1 MQFKLLNYLV
11 LICILLS
18 ISFTVQASKRKEAI
32 GSLRNV
38 SGLATI
44 TRTMDDGKKKIFQAR
59 NGLPVYQ
66 KDMIKTTQGILGI
79 IFNDNTRISLAKNSL
94 LVLTKYVYTPAKKEY
109 GMITRVMRGK
119 VAVFTGEMSNLKANS
134 IIFKTPNATIGSRG
148 TSFLI
153 EVNDGGFF

>member
-1 MQFKLLNYLV
+1 MKSYLLTYL
-11 LICILLS
+11 LILFFFT
-18 ISFTVQASKRKEAI
+18 SFSVAAYASKTSI

-38 SGLATI
+38 SGLATV

-59 NGLPVYQ
+59 NGVAIYQ
-66 KDMIKTTQGILGI
+66 KDMIKTTNGVVGI
-79 IFNDNTRISLAKNSL
+79 IFNDNTRVALAKNSL
-94 LVLTKYVYTPAKKEY
+94 LIITKYVYTPAKKQY

-134 IIFKTPNATIGSRG
+134 IIFKTPNATITSKG

-153 EVNDGGFF
+153 EVNEGGAS